1 MQSLKYENVLLEF
14 TTCRDQFTTFL
25 LLSRSKICKDM
36 LKYAREIKNQKNEN
50 PLKIKEIRRK

>member
-25 LLSRSKICKDM
+25 LLLRSKICKDM
-36 LKYAREIKNQKNEN
+36 LKYAREIKNQKS
-50 PLKIKEIRRK
+50 